1 MKEIKIYSTSWKL
14 EKMIYGVSDISFIV
28 PLSIS
33 QIVWLFVS
41 LLFIITFSD
50 SFPLAYIDNA
60 LLKYLVIPIG
70 ITWFMSQKTFDD
82 KKPFKYLLTVVLY
95 LFRIKRTYRHQKLI
109 KKRKHKLTNPTIIRR
124 QL

>member
-1 MKEIKIYSTSWKL
+1 MREIKIYSTSWKL

-28 PLSIS
+28 PLTIT

-50 SFPLAYIDNA
+50 SFPLVYIDNA

-95 LFRIKRTYRHQKLI
+95 LFRTKRTYRHQKLI
-109 KKRKHKLTNPTIIRR
+109 KKRKHKLDNPTIIRR

>member
-28 PLSIS
+28 PLTIT